1 MYKKQ
6 IVLILIALSATFIF
20 DNVRAAS
27 TLDSLE
33 QVLARLPDSA
43 RLIKLND
50 LAYQNPDDYSYKI
63 YAEKL
68 LKEAKQQKNNK
79 YLGNAYFLLIKYH
92 YSHDIDSMRLL
103 LKEAE
108 PVFLNGNNLE
118 YFFRTKTWNI
128 YTYEQQENDERVF
141 SEAKLINKLSE
152 QLNYPEGKEMVDQAI
167 AHYYSSKKLF
177 KEAFN
182 LYEDVYKRM
191 EARNSSPIKR
201 INIIRQILNH
211 RGDEIDVNKRIYYLQ
226 KLKTYID
233 ECQENNITQL
243 DKENPLYY
251 IKYLYHRS
259 YLFVAYDLGDTA
271 LMRSHLQ
278 EAEYMTQEYPIKNQ
292 ATVLMRLKAHY
303 YILSKQYTK
312 AIDLYNEMI
321 KDISPKRNRQYLID
335 LLYEQADMYHKIGK
349 DDLAISQYK
358 KCISLNDSLRRSEY
372 LDELAK
378 MQIQHQE
385 DKKALKIKELQ
396 LKVSHNTLWEL
407 GALLIISLLTCTF
420 FGYIIYSRKKRN
432 RFLRK
437 AKERAEESDRMK
449 SAFLS
454 NINHE
459 IRTPLNAIIGFSEIL
474 IDEEDEEQRRQYV
487 NIIRE
492 NNGMLQQLIDGIL
505 SISNIESGT
514 ISFKF
519 TNFSLSELMKEIR
532 HIAPTKIPGT
542 TNIEYSQGPDKKIK
556 ADRSYLGQALINLLL
571 FSASRAPKGNIRFGY
586 KIKDDTVS
594 FFIQNTDLEISQ
606 EEISL
611 LLDYRLLLQRW
622 TKGVGMGVNLELA
635 ATKTLVKRM
644 GGDLELVSR
653 SGQGMV
659 IYLIIPLK
667 PHNSQ
672 QMIPPSNV
680 LSMHKGIMLEFH
692 LIKLL
697 A

>member
-6 IVLILIALSATFIF
+6 IVLILIALSTTFIF

-68 LKEAKQQKNNK
+68 LKEAEQQKNNK

-233 ECQENNITQL
+233 ECQENNIPQL

-321 KDISPKRNRQYLID
+321 KDISPKHNRQYLID

-653 SGQGMV
+653 SRQGMV

-672 QMIPPSNV
+672 Q
-680 LSMHKGIMLEFH
+680 
-692 LIKLL
+692 
-697 A
+697 

>member
-321 KDISPKRNRQYLID
+321 KDISPKHNRQYLID

-396 LKVSHNTLWEL
+396 LKISHNTLWEL

-672 QMIPPSNV
+672 Q
-680 LSMHKGIMLEFH
+680 
-692 LIKLL
+692 
-697 A
+697 

>member
-6 IVLILIALSATFIF
+6 IVLILIALSTTFIF
-20 DNVRAAS
+20 DNVRTAS

-68 LKEAKQQKNNK
+68 LKEAEQQKNNK

-321 KDISPKRNRQYLID
+321 KDISPKHNRQYLID

-653 SGQGMV
+653 SRQGMV

-672 QMIPPSNV
+672 Q
-680 LSMHKGIMLEFH
+680 
-692 LIKLL
+692 
-697 A
+697 

>member
-6 IVLILIALSATFIF
+6 IVLILIALSTTFIF

-68 LKEAKQQKNNK
+68 LKEAEQQKNNK

-251 IKYLYHRS
+251 IKYIYHLS

-321 KDISPKRNRQYLID
+321 KDISPKHNRQYLID

-653 SGQGMV
+653 SRQGMV

-672 QMIPPSNV
+672 Q
-680 LSMHKGIMLEFH
+680 
-692 LIKLL
+692 
-697 A
+697 

>member
-6 IVLILIALSATFIF
+6 IVLILIALSTTFIF

-68 LKEAKQQKNNK
+68 LKEAEQQKNNK

-182 LYEDVYKRM
+182 LYEDVYKRT

-321 KDISPKRNRQYLID
+321 KDISPKHNRQYLID

-653 SGQGMV
+653 SRQGMV

-672 QMIPPSNV
+672 Q
-680 LSMHKGIMLEFH
+680 
-692 LIKLL
+692 
-697 A
+697 

>member
-27 TLDSLE
+27 TPDSLE

-68 LKEAKQQKNNK
+68 LKEAEQQKNNK

-321 KDISPKRNRQYLID
+321 KDISPKHNRQYLID

-653 SGQGMV
+653 SRQGMV

-672 QMIPPSNV
+672 Q
-680 LSMHKGIMLEFH
+680 
-692 LIKLL
+692 
-697 A
+697 

>member
-6 IVLILIALSATFIF
+6 IVLILIALSTTFIF

-68 LKEAKQQKNNK
+68 LKEAEQQKNNK

-251 IKYLYHRS
+251 IKNLYHRS

-321 KDISPKRNRQYLID
+321 KDISPKHNRQYLID

-653 SGQGMV
+653 SRQGMV

-672 QMIPPSNV
+672 Q
-680 LSMHKGIMLEFH
+680 
-692 LIKLL
+692 
-697 A
+697 

>member
-6 IVLILIALSATFIF
+6 IVLILIALSTTFIF

-68 LKEAKQQKNNK
+68 LKEAEQQKNNK

-321 KDISPKRNRQYLID
+321 KNIRPKLNRQYLID

-653 SGQGMV
+653 SRQGMV

-672 QMIPPSNV
+672 Q
-680 LSMHKGIMLEFH
+680 
-692 LIKLL
+692 
-697 A
+697 

>member
-27 TLDSLE
+27 TPDSLE

-321 KDISPKRNRQYLID
+321 KDISPKHNRQYLID

-622 TKGVGMGVNLELA
+622 TKGVGMGVNLELV

-653 SGQGMV
+653 SRQGMV

-672 QMIPPSNV
+672 Q
-680 LSMHKGIMLEFH
+680 
-692 LIKLL
+692 
-697 A
+697 

>member
-6 IVLILIALSATFIF
+6 IVLILIALSTTFIF

-50 LAYQNPDDYSYKI
+50 LAYQNPDDYSYRI

-68 LKEAKQQKNNK
+68 LKEAEQQKNNK

-321 KDISPKRNRQYLID
+321 KDISPKHNRQYLID

-653 SGQGMV
+653 SRQGMV

-672 QMIPPSNV
+672 Q
-680 LSMHKGIMLEFH
+680 
-692 LIKLL
+692 
-697 A
+697 